1 MLGSPMSRKSALSPK
16 RNSHD
21 GSAGK
26 TPMIRPSYKT
36 LVNALDA
43 VLGINTSHDGNPPSW
58 DRSCKKCE
66 VVRIAKDVLERAKR
80 KPKKAK
86 SK

>member
-1 MLGSPMSRKSALSPK
+1 
-16 RNSHD
+16 
-21 GSAGK
+21 
-26 TPMIRPSYKT
+26 MIRPSYKT

-43 VLGINTSHDGNPPSW
+43 VLGIDTESHNGDPPSW
-58 DRSCKKCE
+58 DRGCKKCE
-66 VVRIAKDVLERAKR
+66 VVRLAKDVLERAKR